1 MPDRWRRALIVFT
14 LVWMTFVTAV
24 TGADPAHPLFDGFF
38 LVPLAAWILALLVHG
53 LRNRGKE
60 DSPPVNPD
68 SRPPRGP

>member
-1 MPDRWRRALIVFT
+1 MPDRWCRALIVFT

-38 LVPLAAWILALLVHG
+38 LVPLAAWILALLIHG

-60 DSPPVNPD
+60 ERPPVNPD
-68 SRPPRGP
+68 SQPPRGP